1 MAGENP
7 YQSSLNPILEQATNR
22 AASPVFDLAGLL
34 KTPLGRL
41 FRFWICG
48 SPIIFIGLCVAFW
61 GYASA
66 MHGALAKPNVP
77 DPKSF
82 LGGVPATV
90 LTLLPVAIIASF
102 PIVIA
107 ISWVTKQW
115 FRHLGGYVAS
125 FVILLAFS
133 RYDALQILVWLAD

>member
-7 YQSSLNPILEQATNR
+7 YHSSLNPILERATKW
-22 AASPVFDLAGLL
+22 AASPVLDVVSLL
-34 KTPLGRL
+34 QSPLGQL

-90 LTLLPVAIIASF
+90 LVLMPVAVLASF

-115 FRHLGGYVAS
+115 LRHFGGYVAS
-125 FVILLAFS
+125 LLLAIAFS